1 MRVAEEEA
9 NQATAAALVAET
21 KVKQAEMRSQ
31 AVEDNSAQ
39 TAAKNA
45 ELLEQLQQARG
56 ELVGA
61 EERARLSDERFR
73 AASER
78 VEVVEGQIKELKVRL
93 TVAKTDLPIGT
104 VAGNERSALKDGLAN
119 QVRRPLTSIL
129 GVSLALQ
136 HNDPES
142 RDGREL
148 VRQLGTNARKLDR
161 MVGVLLEIDRLA
173 DGTLRLN
180 RRRTDLRALVRRV
193 VEDSPDLANRNVH
206 VEAEK
211 VVVPVDPFMVEE
223 MVDTLLSNANARTS
237 SASHVW
243 IKVSSDPEGAVIAVD
258 DTGPDVPEDQR
269 HTLTSSPGEQMDGA
283 GRGGKSTGLAV
294 LERLAE
300 VHAGR
305 AWVEEREGGGVS
317 FRVFL
322 PDVTE
327 VAAEAAG
334 QAADPTE
341 ADVNVEDTDASE
353 E

>member
-1 MRVAEEEA
+1 L
-9 NQATAAALVAET
+9 AT
-21 KVKQAEMRSQ
+21 
-31 AVEDNSAQ
+31 
-39 TAAKNA
+39 
-45 ELLEQLQQARG
+45 
-56 ELVGA
+56 
-61 EERARLSDERFR
+61 
-73 AASER
+73 
-78 VEVVEGQIKELKVRL
+78 
-93 TVAKTDLPIGT
+93 
-104 VAGNERSALKDGLAN
+104 

-161 MVGVLLEIDRLA
+161 MIGVLLEIDRLA

-243 IKVSSDPEGAVIAVD
+243 VKVSSDPEGAVIAVD
-258 DTGPDVPEDQR
+258 DTGADIPEERRQ
-269 HTLTSSPGEQMDGA
+269 QMDGA
-283 GRGGKSTGLAV
+283 GRGGTSTGLAV

-334 QAADPTE
+334 QAADRAE
-341 ADVNVEDTDASE
+341 ADANVEDTDASE

>member
-1 MRVAEEEA
+1 M
-9 NQATAAALVAET
+9 AT
-21 KVKQAEMRSQ
+21 
-31 AVEDNSAQ
+31 
-39 TAAKNA
+39 
-45 ELLEQLQQARG
+45 
-56 ELVGA
+56 
-61 EERARLSDERFR
+61 
-73 AASER
+73 
-78 VEVVEGQIKELKVRL
+78 
-93 TVAKTDLPIGT
+93 
-104 VAGNERSALKDGLAN
+104 

-142 RDGREL
+142 GDGREL

-180 RRRTDLRALVRRV
+180 RRRTDLQALVRRV

-223 MVDTLLSNANARTS
+223 MMDTLLSNANARTS

-341 ADVNVEDTDASE
+341 ADANVEDTDASE

>member
-1 MRVAEEEA
+1 MP
-9 NQATAAALVAET
+9 
-21 KVKQAEMRSQ
+21 
-31 AVEDNSAQ
+31 
-39 TAAKNA
+39 
-45 ELLEQLQQARG
+45 ARFD
-56 ELVGA
+56 
-61 EERARLSDERFR
+61 SYR
-73 AASER
+73 AASAER
-78 VEVVEGQIKELKVRL
+78 
-93 TVAKTDLPIGT
+93 
-104 VAGNERSALKDGLAN
+104 NSSALDRAC
-119 QVRRPLTSIL
+119 S
-129 GVSLALQ
+129 
-136 HNDPES
+136 
-142 RDGREL
+142 
-148 VRQLGTNARKLDR
+148 GTPDTP
-161 MVGVLLEIDRLA
+161 IDRLA
-173 DGTLRLN
+173 DGTLKLN

-223 MVDTLLSNANARTS
+223 MLDTLLSNANARTS

-243 IKVSSDPEGAVIAVD
+243 ITVSGDPEGAVIAVD
-258 DTGPDVPEDQR
+258 DTGPDVPEGQR

>member
-1 MRVAEEEA
+1 
-9 NQATAAALVAET
+9 
-21 KVKQAEMRSQ
+21 
-31 AVEDNSAQ
+31 
-39 TAAKNA
+39 
-45 ELLEQLQQARG
+45 
-56 ELVGA
+56 LVGA

-78 VEVVEGQIKELKVRL
+78 VEVVEGQLKELKVRL
-93 TVAKTDLPIGT
+93 TVAKTDLPIGA

-119 QVRRPLTSIL
+119 QVRRPLTSIM

-173 DGTLRLN
+173 DGTLKLN

-211 VVVPVDPFMVEE
+211 VEVPVDPFMVEE

-269 HTLTSSPGEQMDGA
+269 HTLTSSPGEMDGA

-327 VAAEAAG
+327 VAAAEAAG
-334 QAADPTE
+334 QAADRTE
-341 ADVNVEDTDASE
+341 ADASVEDTDASVE
-353 E
+353 DTDASVENTDANVE

>member
-1 MRVAEEEA
+1 
-9 NQATAAALVAET
+9 
-21 KVKQAEMRSQ
+21 
-31 AVEDNSAQ
+31 
-39 TAAKNA
+39 
-45 ELLEQLQQARG
+45 
-56 ELVGA
+56 
-61 EERARLSDERFR
+61 
-73 AASER
+73 
-78 VEVVEGQIKELKVRL
+78 
-93 TVAKTDLPIGT
+93 
-104 VAGNERSALKDGLAN
+104 LAN

-223 MVDTLLSNANARTS
+223 MVDTLLNNANGRTAS
-237 SASHVW
+237 GSHVW
-243 IKVSSDPEGAVIAVD
+243 ISVSNDPEGAVIAVD
-258 DTGPDVPEDQR
+258 DTGADVPEER
-269 HTLTSSPGEQMDGA
+269 RLTLTSSSEEQMDGA
-283 GRGGKSTGLAV
+283 GRGGTSTGLAV
-294 LERLAE
+294 LQRLAE

-305 AWVEEREGGGVS
+305 AWVEEREGGGAS

-327 VAAEAAG
+327 GATETAG
-334 QAADPTE
+334 QVADRTP
-341 ADVNVEDTDASE
+341 AGGIVEETDASE

>member
-1 MRVAEEEA
+1 
-9 NQATAAALVAET
+9 
-21 KVKQAEMRSQ
+21 
-31 AVEDNSAQ
+31 
-39 TAAKNA
+39 
-45 ELLEQLQQARG
+45 
-56 ELVGA
+56 
-61 EERARLSDERFR
+61 
-73 AASER
+73 
-78 VEVVEGQIKELKVRL
+78 
-93 TVAKTDLPIGT
+93 
-104 VAGNERSALKDGLAN
+104 
-119 QVRRPLTSIL
+119 
-129 GVSLALQ
+129 
-136 HNDPES
+136 
-142 RDGREL
+142 
-148 VRQLGTNARKLDR
+148 
-161 MVGVLLEIDRLA
+161 
-173 DGTLRLN
+173 
-180 RRRTDLRALVRRV
+180 
-193 VEDSPDLANRNVH
+193 
-206 VEAEK
+206 
-211 VVVPVDPFMVEE
+211 MVEE

-243 IKVSSDPEGAVIAVD
+243 ITVSSDPEGAVIAVD

-327 VAAEAAG
+327 VAAAEAAG

-341 ADVNVEDTDASE
+341 ADADVENTDASE